1 MSLLLCCHTGHP
13 GRAFSALSTPTLS
26 LMNCSSC
33 LLEIPI
39 VALSCDSS
47 SIFFLRFFLKHSSD
61 MQCPH
66 WIPLWDVPVAYR
78 IARFS
83 ASIRLASL
91 PSHLNFP
98 QLLFT
103 QTLVEKRFLFLCQSS
118 HISVLNSLGLPI
130 YATWQPGS
138 PSSCC
143 DRHRLMTKESSLEY
157 WGSPEP

>member
-1 MSLLLCCHTGHP
+1 MFLFLSCHTGHL
-13 GRAFSALSTPTLS
+13 GRAFSPLSTPTLS
-26 LMNCSSC
+26 LMNCSSY

-47 SIFFLRFFLKHSSD
+47 GVFFLKFFLKHCSD

-66 WIPLWDVPVAYR
+66 WISLWVPVAQR

-91 PSHLNFP
+91 LSHLNFP
-98 QLLFT
+98 QFLHT
-103 QTLVEKRFLFLCQSS
+103 NTCEKLFLFLCQSS
-118 HISVLNSLGLPI
+118 HISVLNSLRLPI
-130 YATWQPGS
+130 YATWQPRS

-143 DRHRLMTKESSLEY
+143 DRHRLMKKESSLEY
-157 WGSPEP
+157 WGSPEH